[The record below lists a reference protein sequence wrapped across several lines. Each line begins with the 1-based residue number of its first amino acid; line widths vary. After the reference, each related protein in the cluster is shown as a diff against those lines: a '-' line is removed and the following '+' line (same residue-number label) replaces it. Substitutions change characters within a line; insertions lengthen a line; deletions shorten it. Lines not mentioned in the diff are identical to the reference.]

1 MRLAHRFMDFCRFL
15 SENLEKK
22 RFFDEHF
29 KSDID
34 KEKRK
39 SYLLLV
45 SDWWLGGAVNVSDET
60 NLIS

>member
-1 MRLAHRFMDFCRFL
+1 MDFCRFL

-45 SDWWLGGAVNVSDET
+45 SDWWLGGAINVGDET